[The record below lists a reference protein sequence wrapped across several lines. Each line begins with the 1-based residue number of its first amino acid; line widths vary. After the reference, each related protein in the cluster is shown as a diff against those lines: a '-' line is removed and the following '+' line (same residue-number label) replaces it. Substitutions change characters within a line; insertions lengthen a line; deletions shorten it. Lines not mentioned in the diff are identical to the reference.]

1 MGIEMPLTESL
12 VRFPSVERA
21 DELRQRVAPIRP
33 RRVILRQ
40 QQAGC
45 VRRKLPERDLADV
58 AALLQLDDIFGDRIV
73 KPELAFADRLR
84 QQRGLEYFPQRS
96 EIEQRIGRDWPFV
109 GAIGPAVIEE
119 QALPFNAQSHGDAAG
134 TVGRYDRRA

>member
-1 MGIEMPLTESL
+1 M
-12 VRFPSVERA
+12 
-21 DELRQRVAPIRP
+21 
-33 RRVILRQ
+33 ILRQ

-45 VRRKLPERDLADV
+45 VRRELPERDLADV

-96 EIEQRIGRDWPFV
+96 EIEQRIGRDWQFV
-109 GAIGPAVIEE
+109 GAIGPAVIEK

-134 TVGRYDRRA
+134 TVGRYDRRDVSRDDPLRVTVGGNRRAGDQCRQRYRD